1 MTARRMPIDIEHLSR
16 QTAGDAALLRE
27 VLKLFCDRIPR
38 DFQRLKSASG
48 EERREVAHLIVGSA
62 RAVGASELAYYA
74 AAVES
79 GGADLNAVEAAL
91 AEAEAFAEIYLAAA

>member
-1 MTARRMPIDIEHLSR
+1 MTSRRLPIDIAHLAR
-16 QTAGDAALLRE
+16 QAGGDAALLRE
-27 VLKLFCDRIPR
+27 VLKMFCDRTPR
-38 DFQRLKSASG
+38 DFQRLKTASG
-48 EERREVAHLIVGSA
+48 EERREVAHLIVGTA